1 MGPVGSD
8 RYVVLRHLK
17 TSRMAEVCEYVS
29 GPLALAAPDDVLKTQ
44 FVYLD
49 CDHCEDR
56 LRVRLYSNRR
66 LRVDR
71 AIACVAAAVLWASAM
86 AGAIWLFQ
94 DYLLVPDPLRTRAEI
109 ALPVLSALAPGTMA
123 AVMTRRPFTIS
134 NVALREP
141 RAWATNQEHRHTIEE
156 IRT

>member
-1 MGPVGSD
+1 MQHISSG

-17 TSRMAEVCEYVS
+17 TSRMAEVCEYIS
-29 GPLALAAPDDVLKTQ
+29 GPLTLTKPDDVFKTQ

-49 CDHCEDR
+49 CGHCEDR

-71 AIACVAAAVLWASAM
+71 AVTCVVAVSLWVLAA

-94 DYLLVPDPLRTRAEI
+94 SYLLVSDPLRTRAEI
-109 ALPVLSALAPGTMA
+109 TVPVLSALVPGAMA
-123 AVMTRRPFTIS
+123 AVMTRRLFTIS

-141 RAWATNQEHRHTIEE
+141 RAWATNQEHRHTVEE